1 MSAKPNDAT
10 DTEREI
16 NGVKYVGKTATI
28 IKDWRGFSVPSC
40 AGCAGATC
48 RKWSVCNKLP
58 NCRDYDRTDGR
69 NLIFVSQTKE
79 KKNV

>member
-1 MSAKPNDAT
+1 MSNQLNDAT
-10 DTEREI
+10 DTERDI

-28 IKDWRGFSVPSC
+28 IKDWRGFNVPSC

-48 RKWSVCNKLP
+48 RKRSVCNKLP
-58 NCRDYDRTDGR
+58 NCRDYDRTDGL

-79 KKNV
+79 ENNV